1 MSHPGPHAWTSAQ
14 ATEPSSQT
22 PGFATATQAGP
33 DTTAPLVNIGERDWR
48 GRREGSVLHV
58 TTQPWSVVWPFS
70 RAPNCE
76 LLGLWIFFLLHCPLV
91 FEAFPFSDHRIQK
104 AYSHLV
110 QPEQ

>member
-48 GRREGSVLHV
+48 GGREGSVLHV
-58 TTQPWSVVWPFS
+58 TTQPGPWCDPALGHLTVNSSGCGFFFS
-70 RAPNCE
+70 SSLPSS
-76 LLGLWIFFLLHCPLV
+76 L
-91 FEAFPFSDHRIQK
+91 
-104 AYSHLV
+104 
-110 QPEQ
+110 